1 MAEFFE
7 NLVSTWWGILT
18 ICLVGVAVWI
28 LLSAL
33 LYRVFFKRFYDI
45 VLSGIAIIVFS
56 PLLLCLIVVGAIK
69 MRGNPFF
76 TQLRPGRRK
85 KLSKRQCI
93 KQGVPYGTYGEE
105 KIFKLI
111 KFRTMTCE
119 KDENGE
125 LLPDEKRLTRYGK
138 ILRSTSLDELP
149 ELFNIFVGHMSVIG
163 PRPLLVQYLPLYSE
177 EQRHRHDVRPGL
189 TGYAQVHGRNAISW
203 DEKFELDLKYIRK
216 ISMWKDIAILF
227 QTVFKVFNRS
237 GISQEGQATMEYF
250 TGTKEGEESDES
262 GD

>member
-1 MAEFFE
+1 MKEFFE
-7 NLVSTWWGILT
+7 NLISVWWGILI
-18 ICLVGVAVWI
+18 ICAVCVAVWI

-33 LYRVFFKRFYDI
+33 LYKVFFKRFYDI
-45 VLSGIAIIVFS
+45 VLSGTAILVFS
-56 PLLLCLIVVGAIK
+56 PLLLLLIIVGAIK

-76 TQLRPGRRK
+76 TQLRPGMRK
-85 KLSKRQCI
+85 KLSRKQCR
-93 KQGVPYGTYGEE
+93 KLNLPYGTYGEE

-125 LLPDEKRLTRYGK
+125 LLSDEKRLTAYGK
-138 ILRSTSLDELP
+138 FLRSTSLDELP
-149 ELFNIFVGHMSVIG
+149 ELLNIFVGHMSIVG
-163 PRPLLVQYLPLYSE
+163 PRPLLVQYLPLYNE

-203 DEKFELDLKYIRK
+203 DDKFKFDIRYIQK
-216 ISMWKDIAILF
+216 ISLHKDLVILL
-227 QTVFKVFNRS
+227 QTVLKVFSRS

-250 TGTKEGEESDES
+250 TGNGEEKEDERN
-262 GD
+262 